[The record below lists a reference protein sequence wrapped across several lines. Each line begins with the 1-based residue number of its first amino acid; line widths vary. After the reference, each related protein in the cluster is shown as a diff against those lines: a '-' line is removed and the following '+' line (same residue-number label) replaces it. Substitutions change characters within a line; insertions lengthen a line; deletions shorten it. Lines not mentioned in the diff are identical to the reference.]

1 MSLARQGRTEQAQSL
16 FDEAIALTD
25 AQLPPRG
32 SANPYKP
39 AYELYGEFML
49 AQGQAERAI
58 ELFSESLLRTPNKS
72 WSVLGLA
79 RSYVAQGLSDQA
91 REQYQ
96 KLTQILVDDQLPG
109 YQEALSYLAAGG
121 G

>member
-1 MSLARQGRTEQAQSL
+1 
-16 FDEAIALTD
+16 
-25 AQLPPRG
+25 
-32 SANPYKP
+32 
-39 AYELYGEFML
+39 ML
-49 AQGQAERAI
+49 AQGQAEKAI

-79 RSYVAQGLSDQA
+79 RSYAAQGLSDQA

-121 G
+121 D

>member
-1 MSLARQGRTEQAQSL
+1 
-16 FDEAIALTD
+16 
-25 AQLPPRG
+25 
-32 SANPYKP
+32 
-39 AYELYGEFML
+39 ML

-91 REQYQ
+91 REQYH
-96 KLTQILVDDQLPG
+96 KLTQILIDDQLPG
-109 YQEALSYLAAGG
+109 YQEALSYLAAEGD
-121 G
+121 